1 MNTEETAMRPAP
13 DPVPA
18 AAPLDRAAAAAEM
31 EQARQDF
38 HRPLHHATAADLCRP
53 TAPRVPLLAGQIR
66 GRRAGRSPAGEDQ
79 DRVAGPGGPTARR
92 TACSAWR

>member
-13 DPVPA
+13 DPVPS
-18 AAPLDRAAAAAEM
+18 AAPLDRAAAAAEI

-38 HRPLHHATAADLCRP
+38 HRLLHHATAADLCRP

-66 GRRAGRSPAGEDQ
+66 GRRAGRCHPRAYRSLGAFSLDS
-79 DRVAGPGGPTARR
+79 VHHLL
-92 TACSAWR
+92 